1 MISPASHQ
9 ERLSWN
15 RAKNHR
21 NGLKQRLLSLLKRA
35 TGTKLGKDCK
45 KNNLN
50 NCSKWLA
57 IEYKKLDRSLI
68 VTVFLTLVLFLLV
81 CEAYDIAK
89 ETYSLAAR

>member
-1 MISPASHQ
+1 MAYSIL
-9 ERLSWN
+9 EY
-15 RAKNHR
+15 
-21 NGLKQRLLSLLKRA
+21 A
-35 TGTKLGKDCK
+35 TGTKLGKDFK
-45 KNNLN
+45 KNKSN

-89 ETYSLAAR
+89 EIYSLAA